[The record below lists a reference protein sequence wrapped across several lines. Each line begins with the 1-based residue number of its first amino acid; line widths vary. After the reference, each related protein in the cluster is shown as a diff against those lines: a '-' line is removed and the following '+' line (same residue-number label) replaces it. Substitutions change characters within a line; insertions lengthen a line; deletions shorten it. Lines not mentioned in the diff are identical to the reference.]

1 MERVVKPLL
10 LRSNAAHQLPFSNT
24 CFYDDLQCKRSLDA
38 ALKGHCFY
46 ILRTLAQPLFQAR
59 NLWEK
64 ETALR
69 VQSPTSWMRLSSPPG
84 EASELR
90 LQVGSQRLAVPS
102 GSAICWFTVPGLF

>member
-1 MERVVKPLL
+1 MSTPEQAQAKPFRHRQGIDKLAGHRNTTGTMERVVKPLL

-46 ILRTLAQPLFQAR
+46 MLRTLAQPLFQAR

-64 ETALR
+64 EIALR
-69 VQSPTSWMRLSSPPG
+69 R
-84 EASELR
+84 
-90 LQVGSQRLAVPS
+90 
-102 GSAICWFTVPGLF
+102 